1 LKNVAWILCVCTLLA
16 SGLAEGAPPTGPS
29 NNGRVL
35 YKWVDSDGV
44 THYGDR
50 VPPEYASQE
59 QHILNSRGY
68 EIDHRDA
75 QKTAQ
80 QLAADERKKLETE
93 QSQTRDKNLLST
105 YASVQEIERLRD
117 QRVQLVADQIK
128 VTNQFLETL
137 NGRMKKMRA
146 DAGSDGRGPGTAHHG
161 YAHAAA
167 EPATEARRRILDEHS
182 IRERHRSLQRVEAH
196 SMTPKTRVLL
206 GVTGG
211 IAAYKSPDLVRRL
224 IERGADVQV
233 VMTSAA
239 QRFVSPM
246 TFQPYPAARPAAI
259 CGTTRRK
266 PPWATSSWRAGRRSC

>member
-16 SGLAEGAPPTGPS
+16 SALAEGAPPTGPS

-80 QLAADERKKLETE
+80 QVAAEERKRLETE

-137 NGRMKKMRA
+137 NGRMKKIRA
-146 DAGSDGRGPGTAHHG
+146 DTQRYRPYSDDPKAPPMPDQM
-161 YAHAAA
+161 A
-167 EPATEARRRILDEHS
+167 E
-182 IRERHRSLQRVEAH
+182 
-196 SMTPKTRVLL
+196 
-206 GVTGG
+206 
-211 IAAYKSPDLVRRL
+211 DLVRLTTDMRTQQQNL
-224 IERGADVQV
+224 QQKRAEESSMSIQFESDID
-233 VMTSAA
+233 
-239 QRFVSPM
+239 RFKELKHI
-246 TFQPYPAARPAAI
+246 Q
-259 CGTTRRK
+259 
-266 PPWATSSWRAGRRSC
+266 